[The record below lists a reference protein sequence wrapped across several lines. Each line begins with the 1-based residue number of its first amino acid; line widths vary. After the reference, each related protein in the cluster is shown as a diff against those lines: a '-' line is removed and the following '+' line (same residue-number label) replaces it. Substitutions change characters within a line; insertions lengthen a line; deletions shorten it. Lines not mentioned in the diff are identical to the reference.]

1 MKRPALSIALALGAS
16 LVMTVTAAAS
26 STYTEWIHGG
36 ELPNATP
43 TEGQFVGE
51 ATGSFAGTWYID
63 VKHQDLS
70 HHPAYITGGSF
81 RLNTVINNWPSAIKG
96 SFVPYGG
103 TVSQLSGF
111 TGCANQRYAVNGLL
125 GDVGFGSR
133 GSGTGTFTATLT
145 HYRTKIFGY
154 CVTYSAS
161 ISGSL
166 SLAPS

>member
-16 LVMTVTAAAS
+16 LVLTVTAAAS

-81 RLNTVINNWPSAIKG
+81 RLNTVINGWPDAIHG
-96 SFVPYGG
+96 SFTPWHG

-111 TGCANQRYAVNGLL
+111 SGCTNQRFFVHGELYG
-125 GDVGFGSR
+125 VGPESEN
-133 GSGTGTFTATLT
+133 GSGTFSATLT
-145 HYRTKIFGY
+145 HYRANLWLVG
-154 CVTYSAS
+154 CVVYSAS
-161 ISGSL
+161 VSGSV
-166 SLAPS
+166 SLTF

>member
-81 RLNTVINNWPSAIKG
+81 RLNTVINGWPDAIHG
-96 SFVPYGG
+96 SFTPWHG

-111 TGCANQRYAVNGLL
+111 TGCTNQRFSVHGELYG
-125 GDVGFGSR
+125 VGPESEN
-133 GSGTGTFTATLT
+133 GSGTFSATLT
-145 HYRTKIFGY
+145 HYRANLWFVG
-154 CVTYSAS
+154 CVVYSAS
-161 ISGSL
+161 VTGTVSL
-166 SLAPS
+166 TF

>member
-81 RLNTVINNWPSAIKG
+81 RLNTVINGWPDAIHG
-96 SFVPYGG
+96 SFTPWHG

-111 TGCANQRYAVNGLL
+111 TGCTNQRFSVHGELYG
-125 GDVGFGSR
+125 VGPESEN
-133 GSGTGTFTATLT
+133 GSGTFSATLT
-145 HYRTKIFGY
+145 HYRANVWFVG
-154 CVTYSAS
+154 CVIYSAS
-161 ISGSL
+161 VSGTVSL
-166 SLAPS
+166 TF

>member
-26 STYTEWIHGG
+26 TTYTEWIHGG

-63 VKHQDLS
+63 VRHQDLS

-81 RLNTVINNWPSAIKG
+81 RLNTVINGWPDAIHG
-96 SFVPYGG
+96 SFTPWHG
-103 TVSQLSGF
+103 TVAQLSGF
-111 TGCANQRYAVNGLL
+111 SGCTNQRYSVHGELSGVGLDNGT
-125 GDVGFGSR
+125 
-133 GSGTGTFTATLT
+133 GSGTFNATLT
-145 HYRTKIFGY
+145 HYRANVWFVG
-154 CVTYSAS
+154 CVVYSAS
-161 ISGSL
+161 VTGTVSL
-166 SLAPS
+166 TF

>member
-36 ELPNATP
+36 ELPKATP

-81 RLNTVINNWPSAIKG
+81 RLNTVINGWPDAIHG
-96 SFVPYGG
+96 SFTPWHG

-111 TGCANQRYAVNGLL
+111 TGCTNQRYSVRGELSGVGLDNGT
-125 GDVGFGSR
+125 
-133 GSGTGTFTATLT
+133 GTGTFSATLT
-145 HYRTKIFGY
+145 HYRANVWFVG
-154 CVTYSAS
+154 CVVYSAS
-161 ISGSL
+161 VTGTVSL
-166 SLAPS
+166 TF

>member
-16 LVMTVTAAAS
+16 LVLTVTAAAS

-81 RLNTVINNWPSAIKG
+81 RLNTVINGWPDAIHG
-96 SFVPYGG
+96 SFTPWHG

-111 TGCANQRYAVNGLL
+111 SGCTNQRFSVHGELYG
-125 GDVGFGSR
+125 VGPESEN
-133 GSGTGTFTATLT
+133 GSGTFSATLT
-145 HYRTKIFGY
+145 HYRANLWFAG
-154 CVTYSAS
+154 CVVYSAS
-161 ISGSL
+161 VSGTVSL
-166 SLAPS
+166 TF

>member
-81 RLNTVINNWPSAIKG
+81 RLNTVINGWPDAIHG
-96 SFVPYGG
+96 SFTPWHG

-111 TGCANQRYAVNGLL
+111 SGCTNQRFSVHGELYG
-125 GDVGFGSR
+125 VGPESEN
-133 GSGTGTFTATLT
+133 GSGTFSATLT
-145 HYRTKIFGY
+145 HYRANLWLVG
-154 CVTYSAS
+154 CVVYSAS
-161 ISGSL
+161 VSGSV
-166 SLAPS
+166 SLTF

>member
-16 LVMTVTAAAS
+16 LVITISAAAS
-26 STYTEWIHGG
+26 STYTEWIHGS

-51 ATGSFAGTWYID
+51 ATGSFAGAWYID

-81 RLNTVINNWPSAIKG
+81 RLNTVINGWPDAIHG
-96 SFVPYGG
+96 SLTPWHG

-111 TGCANQRYAVNGLL
+111 SGCTNQRFSVHGELYGVCPVRADGIVT
-125 GDVGFGSR
+125 SMPI
-133 GSGTGTFTATLT
+133 LT
-145 HYRTKIFGY
+145 
-154 CVTYSAS
+154 
-161 ISGSL
+161 
-166 SLAPS
+166 

>member
-1 MKRPALSIALALGAS
+1 MKRPALAIALALGAS

-81 RLNTVINNWPSAIKG
+81 RLSTVINSWPSAIKG

-111 TGCANQRYAVNGLL
+111 SGCSNQRYRVHGALNGVGNGG
-125 GDVGFGSR
+125 GD
-133 GSGTGTFTATLT
+133 GTGSFSATLT
-145 HYRTKIFGY
+145 HYRANVWWAGCVIYAASVSGTVSLIF
-154 CVTYSAS
+154 
-161 ISGSL
+161 
-166 SLAPS
+166 

>member
-81 RLNTVINNWPSAIKG
+81 RLNTVINGWPDAIHG
-96 SFVPYGG
+96 SVTPRHGAGAPLNGF
-103 TVSQLSGF
+103 SGR
-111 TGCANQRYAVNGLL
+111 THPRHSGPRGPSRPGL
-125 GDVGFGSR
+125 
-133 GSGTGTFTATLT
+133 
-145 HYRTKIFGY
+145 
-154 CVTYSAS
+154 
-161 ISGSL
+161 
-166 SLAPS
+166 

>member
-81 RLNTVINNWPSAIKG
+81 RLNTVINGWPDAIHG
-96 SFVPYGG
+96 SFTPWHG

-111 TGCANQRYAVNGLL
+111 TGCTNQRFSVHGELYG
-125 GDVGFGSR
+125 VGPESEN
-133 GSGTGTFTATLT
+133 GSGTFSATLT
-145 HYRTKIFGY
+145 HYRANLWLVG
-154 CVTYSAS
+154 CVVYSAS
-161 ISGSL
+161 VTGTVSL
-166 SLAPS
+166 TF

>member
-70 HHPAYITGGSF
+70 HHPAYITGGNLRPNTAIN
-81 RLNTVINNWPSAIKG
+81 RLAGAIHRP
-96 SFVPYGG
+96 FPP
-103 TVSQLSGF
+103 LP
-111 TGCANQRYAVNGLL
+111 RAV
-125 GDVGFGSR
+125 
-133 GSGTGTFTATLT
+133 
-145 HYRTKIFGY
+145 
-154 CVTYSAS
+154 
-161 ISGSL
+161 
-166 SLAPS
+166 APR

>member
-1 MKRPALSIALALGAS
+1 MKRPALSIALSLGAS

-81 RLNTVINNWPSAIKG
+81 RLNTVINGWPDAIHG
-96 SFVPYGG
+96 SFTPWHG

-111 TGCANQRYAVNGLL
+111 SGCTNQRFSVHGELYG
-125 GDVGFGSR
+125 VGPESEN
-133 GSGTGTFTATLT
+133 GSGTFSATLT
-145 HYRTKIFGY
+145 HYRANLWLVG
-154 CVTYSAS
+154 CVVYSAS
-161 ISGSL
+161 VSGSV
-166 SLAPS
+166 SLTF

>member
-81 RLNTVINNWPSAIKG
+81 RLNTVINGWPDAIHG
-96 SFVPYGG
+96 SFTPWRG

-111 TGCANQRYAVNGLL
+111 TGCTNERFSVHGELYG
-125 GDVGFGSR
+125 VGAESEN
-133 GSGTGTFTATLT
+133 GSGTFSATLT
-145 HYRTKIFGY
+145 HYRANVWFVG
-154 CVTYSAS
+154 CVVYSAS
-161 ISGSL
+161 VTGTVSL
-166 SLAPS
+166 TF